1 MVLLEVVC
9 ARAVINPTLP
19 KDQIN
24 LAEWAM
30 KWQRKKLLH
39 TIIDPHLKD
48 KYCPESLKTFGE
60 MAEKCLAGEGKICPT
75 MSEVL
80 WHLEYSLQLHD
91 AWICTNDAQ
100 SSCAVNSEGAEAEEQ
115 RLDLDGE
122 EECSNM
128 KTSTPTDHSS

>member
-1 MVLLEVVC
+1 
-9 ARAVINPTLP
+9 
-19 KDQIN
+19 
-24 LAEWAM
+24 
-30 KWQRKKLLH
+30 
-39 TIIDPHLKD
+39 
-48 KYCPESLKTFGE
+48 

-75 MSEVL
+75 MSKVL